1 MLLPHAHTPSGHSHK
16 AGIRHVRFRNEVM
29 CTNSG
34 FLNAIVAIILFVAII
49 LMITNFNKK
58 IKAKAGLKKPISRNL
73 LSKNLFDQ

>member
-1 MLLPHAHTPSGHSHK
+1 
-16 AGIRHVRFRNEVM
+16 M

-34 FLNAIVAIILFVAII
+34 FLNAIVAIILFVAIM